1 MLDKRPLKRK
11 KLSELVEEELEF
23 MIRKGIFQEG
33 EHIPS
38 ERTLM
43 EMFKV
48 GRPSVREAL
57 ATLRRKGLI
66 EVNNGERTKVCRPS
80 PFTLINELSGI
91 ARDYLASKDGMQ
103 HFEQLRLFFE
113 LMLVR
118 YASVYATQEQKNK
131 LHQAIDICWKYV
143 NDNVNFI
150 RADINFHRI
159 LSEIPENPVFVAIH
173 TALTDWLINTHSEEC
188 RNITCEQ
195 NITSVKQHE
204 AICEAICKGD
214 ADKAETILKEHL
226 LHSLSVT

>member
-1 MLDKRPLKRK
+1 MFDKRPLKRK

-66 EVNNGERTKVCRPS
+66 EVNNGERTKVCRPT

-91 ARDYLASKDGMQ
+91 ARDYLASDEGMQ
-103 HFEQLRLFFE
+103 HFEQLRLF
-113 LMLVR
+113 
-118 YASVYATQEQKNK
+118 S
-131 LHQAIDICWKYV
+131 
-143 NDNVNFI
+143 
-150 RADINFHRI
+150 
-159 LSEIPENPVFVAIH
+159 S
-173 TALTDWLINTHSEEC
+173 
-188 RNITCEQ
+188 
-195 NITSVKQHE
+195 
-204 AICEAICKGD
+204 
-214 ADKAETILKEHL
+214 
-226 LHSLSVT
+226 

>member
-1 MLDKRPLKRK
+1 MFDKRPLKRK

-66 EVNNGERTKVCRPS
+66 EVNNGERTKVCRPT

-91 ARDYLASKDGMQ
+91 ARDYLASDEGMQ
-103 HFEQLRLFFE
+103 HFEQLRLFFRVNVSQICFGLCKQGAKKINLIRLQTFVGNM
-113 LMLVR
+113 LMIISTLFVQILTSIGF
-118 YASVYATQEQKNK
+118 YLKSLKTLY
-131 LHQAIDICWKYV
+131 LLL
-143 NDNVNFI
+143 FI
-150 RADINFHRI
+150 
-159 LSEIPENPVFVAIH
+159 
-173 TALTDWLINTHSEEC
+173 
-188 RNITCEQ
+188 
-195 NITSVKQHE
+195 QH
-204 AICEAICKGD
+204 
-214 ADKAETILKEHL
+214 
-226 LHSLSVT
+226 

>member
-1 MLDKRPLKRK
+1 MFDKRPLKRK

-66 EVNNGERTKVCRPS
+66 EVNNGERTKVCRPT

-91 ARDYLASKDGMQ
+91 ARDYLASDEGMQ

-118 YASVYATQEQKNK
+118 YASVYANKEQKNK
-131 LHQAIDICWKYV
+131 LNQAANICWKYV
-143 NDNVNFI
+143 DDNINFI
-150 RADINFHRI
+150 RADINFHRV

-173 TALTDWLINTHSEEC
+173 TALTDWLINTHSEEHS
-188 RNITCEQ
+188 NITREQ

-204 AICEAICKGD
+204 AIYEAICEK
-214 ADKAETILKEHL
+214 
-226 LHSLSVT
+226 